1 MRIYQIS
8 YAGKERERDTERER
22 ENENESK
29 DRNILLMMWG

>member
-8 YAGKERERDTERER
+8 YAGKERERDTERKR